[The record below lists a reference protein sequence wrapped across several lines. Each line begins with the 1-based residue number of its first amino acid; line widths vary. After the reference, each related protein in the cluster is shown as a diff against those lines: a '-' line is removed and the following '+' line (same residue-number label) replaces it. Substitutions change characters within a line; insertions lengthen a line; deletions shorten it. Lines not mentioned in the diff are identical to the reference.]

1 MVLLHIHVLFAPMGS
16 DFAPPL
22 LGGEEE
28 LMLDMVVP
36 KRDRIQEAEGLYG
49 LFLDVSE
56 VGGSISTNPYQSMS
70 IHINPLCS
78 IEFH

>member
-36 KRDRIQEAEGLYG
+36 KRDRIQEAGCTG
-49 LFLDVSE
+49 CFWMFLKWVAQSAP
-56 VGGSISTNPYQSMS
+56 IHINPYQST
-70 IHINPLCS
+70 L
-78 IEFH
+78 FH